1 MMPHESRW
9 RWIGLVILIAAT
21 PLLLF
26 PGDWRTLAVLAL
38 PLIWIGNRIM
48 TGHFIQR
55 TPFDVIIL
63 CASVMVLVSLY
74 ATYDIAI
81 SLPKI
86 TGVLLGVS
94 VFYGVAGIATTPRR
108 FRVLILGVLVA
119 VAVFVGLVLI
129 GTDWGN
135 KVPLLQTIAAQL
147 PALLRGLPG
156 ADRGFHPAEVGGALT
171 WLVFSPAT
179 IWLGLQPMCATR
191 RLVIG
196 LMMISLTGVML
207 FVMVLTQSRSAWI
220 GTIVGVG
227 IIIWLSGRR
236 GRVVVGGLAIVA
248 MAASVLIGPQRIF
261 EETPQPSSA
270 ELGTV
275 FTPTIAG
282 RVELWSRAI
291 YALQDF
297 PFTGMGMGT
306 FRYVMPLLYPL
317 FTASPETDI
326 GHAHNE
332 FLQAGVDLGMVG
344 LIAFIALYIMAIGLA
359 HRVLRSGPPV
369 LIRWLTIGVLA
380 GLIAHGVYGLT
391 DAVALGAKPGM
402 FFWLLLGLI
411 AVVWQQRMAQVRE
424 ERST

>member
-1 MMPHESRW
+1 MMPRESRW
-9 RWIGLVILIAAT
+9 RRIGLVILIAAA

-38 PLIWIGNRIM
+38 PLIWIGNRIT

-74 ATYDIAI
+74 ATYNMAI

-94 VFYGVAGIATTPRR
+94 VFYGVAGIAATPQRLR
-108 FRVLILGVLVA
+108 ALILGVLVA

-135 KVPLLQTIAAQL
+135 KVPLLQTIAATL

-171 WLVFSPAT
+171 WLAFLPAT
-179 IWLGLQPMCATR
+179 IWLGLRPMRATR
-191 RLVIG
+191 WFIIG
-196 LMMISLTGVML
+196 LMMIGLTGVML
-207 FVMVLTQSRSAWI
+207 FVLVLTQSRSAWI

-227 IIIWLSGRR
+227 IILWLSGRW

-248 MAASVLIGPQRIF
+248 MAAFVLIGPQRIF
-261 EETPQPSSA
+261 EETPQPPSK
-270 ELGTV
+270 LGTV
-275 FTPTIAG
+275 FTPTIAE

-317 FTASPETDI
+317 FTVSPETDI

-332 FLQAGVDLGMVG
+332 FLQAGVDLGIVG
-344 LIAFIALYIMAIGLA
+344 LIAFIALYMMAIGLTY
-359 HRVLRSGPPV
+359 RVLRSSPPV
-369 LIRWLTIGVLA
+369 LMRWLTIGVLA

-391 DAVALGAKPGM
+391 DAVALGAKPGV